1 MSQNKIKIKD
11 KEYPVAVI
19 DNIPHINGM
28 PVKEFLNTLQP
39 DELMEL
45 SLNGGEAIV
54 EVEVENPV
62 VN

>member
-19 DNIPHINGM
+19 DNIPHINEM

-54 EVEVENPV
+54 EVEVEDPV